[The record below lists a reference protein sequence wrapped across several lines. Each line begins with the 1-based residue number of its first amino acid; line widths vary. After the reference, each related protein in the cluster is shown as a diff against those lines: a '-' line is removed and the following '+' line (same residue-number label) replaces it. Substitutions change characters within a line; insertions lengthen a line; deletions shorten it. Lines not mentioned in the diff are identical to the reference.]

1 MKSDYTTNCDLTKY
15 EIRLAIIMSWADMGS
30 FKEDYGMTIH
40 MHPGMREFNRIFK
53 ECSHIYHDIALK
65 LGLSDSGFDVLYTIC
80 EIGDGCL
87 QKNICEATLL
97 SKQTIHSSV
106 RKLEKDGYL
115 LLKPGKGRDMQMFLT
130 PAGNALVEEKIA
142 PAIHAE
148 NLAFADMTEEEQREF
163 LRLNKKY
170 AENLRKYARQI

>member
-1 MKSDYTTNCDLTKY
+1 
-15 EIRLAIIMSWADMGS
+15 
-30 FKEDYGMTIH
+30 MTIH

-53 ECSHIYHDIALK
+53 ECNHIYHDIALK
-65 LGLSDSGFDVLYTIC
+65 LNLSDSGFDILYAIC
-80 EIGDGCL
+80 EFGDGCL
-87 QKNICEATLL
+87 QKDICEVTRL

-115 LLKPGKGRDMQMFLT
+115 TLKPGKGRDMQIYLT
-130 PAGNALVEEKIA
+130 PAGNTLVGEKIA

-148 NLAFADMTEEEQREF
+148 NQTFDALTEEEQQEF

-170 AENLRKYARQI
+170 AENLRKYAGQI

>member
-1 MKSDYTTNCDLTKY
+1 
-15 EIRLAIIMSWADMGS
+15 
-30 FKEDYGMTIH
+30 MTIH

-65 LGLSDSGFDVLYTIC
+65 LGLSDSGFDILYTIC
-80 EIGDGCL
+80 DIGDGCL

-115 LLKPGKGRDMQMFLT
+115 LLKPGKGRDVQIFLT
-130 PAGNALVEEKIA
+130 NAGNTLMEEKIA

-148 NLAFADMTEEEQREF
+148 NLAFADMTDEEQREF

-170 AENLRKYARQI
+170 AENLRKYAGQIQVYNLQDI